1 MKPFSGIWQWL
12 HSIFLVWRREFKLV
26 FSDAGVLLFFFAL
39 PTLYPLVYTI
49 IYNPELVR
57 DIPVVIV
64 DNARTAESRDLVR
77 MVDASEAIK
86 VYDYAPDLQA
96 ARRIMNEHECF
107 GILEIPSDYSRKI
120 GNGEQATVP
129 FYSEMSLLIR
139 YRSFVS
145 ALTDIQLAAGSQIQ
159 TRKIEEGG
167 LLTESFGISKINSQA
182 TMLGDVSQGFAS
194 FIIPG
199 ILILILQQSMI
210 LGVTMLGG
218 GAAERRRANGGT
230 DPLAIPAS
238 PLATIIGKTMCYLVL
253 YVPMLLYILH
263 FVPEIFALPH
273 VGNIWHYLV
282 FLLPMMIGSAL
293 LGMSIVPLIT
303 ERESSMVVFVFT
315 SVVFLFLS
323 GLTWPRYAMNKLWTL
338 VGDCIPAMWGLEG
351 FTRMNAN
358 GSTLAE
364 QSHAYVMM
372 WVLCGVYLVTAY
384 IITRVLQNNCRPLH
398 KAGNHTKL

>member
-1 MKPFSGIWQWL
+1 MKPFSGISQWL
-12 HSIFLVWRREFKLV
+12 RSIFLVWRREFRLV

-39 PTLYPLVYTI
+39 PTLYPIVYTI

-64 DNARTAESRDLVR
+64 DNSRTAESRELAR

-86 VYDYAPDLQA
+86 IYDYAPDMQA

-107 GILEIPSDYSRKI
+107 GILEIPSDYASKLGR
-120 GNGEQATVP
+120 GEQATVP

-145 ALTDIQLAAGSQIQ
+145 ALTDIQLAAGSRIQ
-159 TRKIEEGG
+159 TQKIEEGG

-210 LGVTMLGG
+210 LGITMLGG
-218 GAAERRRANGGT
+218 GAAERRRANGGI

-253 YVPMLLYILH
+253 YMPMMLYILH

-273 VGNIWHYLV
+273 VGNIWHYFI
-282 FLLPMMIGSAL
+282 FLLPMMIASAL
-293 LGMSIVPLIT
+293 LGMSIVPLIS
-303 ERESSMVVFVFT
+303 ERESSMVVVVFT

-323 GLTWPRYAMNKLWTL
+323 GLTWPRYAMSKLWIL
-338 VGDCIPAMWGLEG
+338 IGDCIPAMWGVEG
-351 FTRMNAN
+351 FIRMNAN

-364 QSHAYVMM
+364 QSHPYMMM
-372 WVLCGVYLVTAY
+372 WVLSGVYLITAY
-384 IITRVLQNNCRPLH
+384 LMTRILQNNRRLS
-398 KAGNHTKL
+398 K